1 MKNNER
7 TCPKCGQIYNE
18 YPAIS
23 RLDNKTEICPD
34 CGTKEA
40 LEQFIDYTH
49 TGNIKYRKVIDIG
62 NLPNKGTK
70 IVQSGLVFNDECV
83 LKDIKG
89 YVTYPDGGKIV
100 IPSNNI
106 SITNSDLEQ
115 THLHEPMFNIDLIIN
130 NSGEIQIT
138 TSTDESSAT
147 GYVILYYEKYKNND
161 KQLEIAIIP
170 MKKDNLIFEITNF
183 GYLKASDLCDYL
195 LDNFDFITKK
205 METVI
210 PSLENFLI
218 YGKPIERAFYNLED
232 NTIIIY
238 YK

>member
-34 CGTKEA
+34 CGSKEA
-40 LEQFIDYTH
+40 LEQFTNYI
-49 TGNIKYRKVIDIG
+49 NE
-62 NLPNKGTK
+62 TK
-70 IVQSGLVFNDECV
+70 E
-83 LKDIKG
+83 
-89 YVTYPDGGKIV
+89 
-100 IPSNNI
+100 
-106 SITNSDLEQ
+106 
-115 THLHEPMFNIDLIIN
+115 
-130 NSGEIQIT
+130 
-138 TSTDESSAT
+138 
-147 GYVILYYEKYKNND
+147 D

-183 GYLKASDLCDYL
+183 GYLKANDLCDYL